1 VLCSFCGAASGNAG
15 FCTSC
20 GRALAIPSASA
31 KRPEPSAAPPETK
44 TVATATAAGTLGA
57 PARSPRETASVRQN
71 SRDPRRRR
79 TLASILAVSLTG
91 VLFAG
96 GAFAALWWL
105 FSGASDDRA
114 VAPNA
119 EVAPGEY
126 GSDPELDILWD
137 ACAQGSFES
146 CDDLYL
152 SSEQGSEYERFG
164 ATCGDRAE
172 ASGSCA
178 VIGGTTQP
186 GQEGTFGSDT
196 ALDFLWTECED
207 GNMSACDDLYLE
219 SPVGSDYEQFGA
231 TCGGRGDSAGAC
243 ASQFP

>member
-1 VLCSFCGAASGNAG
+1 MLCGFCGATSGNAG

-20 GRALAIPSASA
+20 GRALAIPSAPPQG
-31 KRPEPSAAPPETK
+31 PEAPAETK
-44 TVATATAAGTLGA
+44 TVASATASGTLGA
-57 PARSPRETASVRQN
+57 QTRHPREEASVPRN
-71 SRDPRRRR
+71 NRDPRRRR
-79 TLASILAVSLTG
+79 SLASIIAVSLVG
-91 VLFAG
+91 VLFVG
-96 GAFAALWWL
+96 GAVAALWWL
-105 FSGASDDRA
+105 FSGSSADRA
-114 VAPNA
+114 VSPNA
-119 EVAPGEY
+119 EVAPGDY

-137 ACAQGSFES
+137 ACAEGSLES
-146 CDDLYL
+146 CDDLYF

-164 ATCGDRAE
+164 ASCGDRAE

-186 GQEGTFGSDT
+186 VQEGTFGSDT